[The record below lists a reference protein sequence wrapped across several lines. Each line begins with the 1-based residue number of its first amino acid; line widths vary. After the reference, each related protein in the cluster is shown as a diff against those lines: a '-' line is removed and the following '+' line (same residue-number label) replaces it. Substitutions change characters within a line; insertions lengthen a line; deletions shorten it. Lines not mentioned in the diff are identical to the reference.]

1 VPLTSRIKRL
11 PTHQGVLV
19 AVLATSTAIFILRGL
34 LPADAFAAVDPTRTK
49 PDDLANAANAEQVAE
64 NAKSLV
70 TTWTK
75 AIFVAAAGV
84 MAIPMLFKR
93 EAAAIASLMCGVF
106 VLGILV
112 FSPTTAESIIRGIGD
127 ALSNVA

>member
-1 VPLTSRIKRL
+1 MKM
-11 PTHQGVLV
+11 